1 MRLQK
6 LSDGAIRL
14 SQLNPWEVQTFRSL
28 PILADFS
35 DHEAAERRMLPTPA
49 VESDLT
55 PDMGMDWVEYVMPEL
70 RDSFARNLSTVM
82 EDLENLKTHFPGD
95 PEPDEADRSGHSAS
109 ILDDDADPWGW
120 DDDDDESRSPSS
132 SGTGK
137 KESGPPPQKAGPA
150 RSQSGP
156 PQELNYSVDIPSEHA
171 ELWFRA
177 MNQARLVLSAK
188 HGIDSEHIPDL
199 ATLLTSGKLEY
210 WFQYELFVSLQ
221 GWLVDAVLDT
231 N

>member
-95 PEPDEADRSGHSAS
+95 PEAGGEGHPASSPEEEGDSWSWDEDE
-109 ILDDDADPWGW
+109 
-120 DDDDDESRSPSS
+120 DESQSPPSF
-132 SGTGK
+132 GTGK
-137 KESGPPPQKAGPA
+137 KENGPSPRKAEPA

-156 PQELNYSVDIPSEHA
+156 AQELNYSVDIPADHA

-177 MNQARLVLSAK
+177 MNQARLVLSAR

-231 N
+231 D